1 MAGGKFTK
9 AEIVDIIYGQS
20 GMDKRDIRY
29 VLDAAFDSIRD
40 ALGSN
45 RTVELRG
52 FGSFK
57 VRYRKGRS
65 KARDPRTGAAV
76 TSLPHGIA
84 SFRPGLEIKRA
95 VWPLT
100 EPSEGEPPGGEPP
113 EAGTVPEFGAA
124 PES

>member
-9 AEIVDIIYGQS
+9 AEIVDSIYEQS
-20 GMDKRDIRY
+20 GMDKREIRY

-57 VRYRKGRS
+57 VRYRKGRA
-65 KARDPRTGAAV
+65 KARDPRTGAIIS
-76 TSLPHGIA
+76 SLPHGVA
-84 SFRPGLEIKRA
+84 SFRPGIEIKRA

-100 EPSEGEPPGGEPP
+100 EPPNGEPP
-113 EAGTVPEFGAA
+113 ETGAA
-124 PES
+124 TES